1 MMYVALGGALGAWC
15 RYKLGIWLMRWT
27 KQSPVPLS
35 ILFINWI
42 GSFGLGITLAHD
54 VQSVGVTV
62 GFLGAFTTFSTFS
75 VEAIQLLSH
84 KKYKEALLYVGAS
97 IVGSICLFQAGLM
110 L

>member
-1 MMYVALGGALGAWC
+1 MYVALGGALGAWC

-42 GSFGLGITLAHD
+42 GSFGLGIALAYD

-62 GFLGAFTTFSTFS
+62 GFCGAFTTFSTFS
-75 VEAIQLLSH
+75 VEALQLLLG
-84 KKYKEALLYVGAS
+84 KQYKEAFLYISAS
-97 IVGSICLFQAGLM
+97 IIGSICLFQAGLM

>member
-42 GSFGLGITLAHD
+42 GSFGLGIALVYD

-62 GFLGAFTTFSTFS
+62 GFFGAFTTFSTFS
-75 VEAIQLLSH
+75 VEALQLLLG
-84 KKYKEALLYVGAS
+84 KQYKEAFLYISAS
-97 IVGSICLFQAGLM
+97 IIGSICLFQAGFM

>member
-1 MMYVALGGALGAWC
+1 MYVAIGGALGAWC

-42 GSFGLGITLAHD
+42 GSFGLGIALAYD

-62 GFLGAFTTFSTFS
+62 GFFGAFTTFSTFS
-75 VEAIQLLSH
+75 VEALQLLLG
-84 KKYKEALLYVGAS
+84 KQYKEAFLYISAS
-97 IVGSICLFQAGLM
+97 IIGSICLFQAGFM

>member
-1 MMYVALGGALGAWC
+1 MYVALGGALGAWC

-42 GSFGLGITLAHD
+42 GSFGFGIALAHD
-54 VQSVGVTV
+54 VRSVGVTV
-62 GFLGAFTTFSTFS
+62 GFFGAFTTFSTFS
-75 VEAIQLLSH
+75 VEALQLLLG
-84 KKYKEALLYVGAS
+84 KQYKEAFLYISAS
-97 IVGSICLFQAGLM
+97 IIGSICLFQAGFM

>member
-1 MMYVALGGALGAWC
+1 MYVALGGALGAWC

-42 GSFGLGITLAHD
+42 GSFGLGIALAYD

-62 GFLGAFTTFSTFS
+62 GFFGAFTTFSTFS
-75 VEAIQLLSH
+75 VEALQLLLG
-84 KKYKEALLYVGAS
+84 KQYKEAFLYISAS
-97 IVGSICLFQAGLM
+97 IIGSICLFQAGLM